1 MRSGKFN
8 RKLIRRK
15 CRRGAWRPRKLNKRL
30 PISSPK
36 AYGTRPRLK
45 SHLGDAMK
53 LGRYL
58 HVSILCLL
66 CVGVLSIATAQ
77 STPTSKTVVIR
88 AGHLLDVKTGKTLVN
103 QTIVIQGDKIA
114 SVGPDVEIPAG
125 AQVIDLSN
133 ATVLPG
139 LIDAHTH
146 LTMTTNFGYST
157 LGISIPREAL
167 YGARNARVTLEAGF
181 TTVRNV
187 GARGYTDVALRDA
200 INAGDVPGPRML
212 VSGPALGITGGHCDN
227 NLLPYEYHASGDGV
241 ADGIAAVQ
249 HKVRENI
256 KYGSDL
262 IKICATGGVLSK
274 GDDPQASQYTLEE
287 MKAIVADAHRLGRK
301 VAAHA
306 HGAQGILWATEGGVD
321 SIEHGSYIDDAG
333 IAAMKE
339 HGTYLVPTLYLG
351 DWMIE
356 NAGLTHLPA
365 PLLAK
370 AQDVI
375 PAARNNIAHA
385 FASGVKVVFGT
396 DAAVYP
402 HGLNAHEFA
411 VMVKLGLTPLQAIQT
426 ATINAADLLGWSFK
440 VGSLE
445 PGAWADIIAVDGD
458 PLKDVTTLERVK
470 FVMKG
475 GDVVKN
481 EYGKGELGRGLF

>member
-1 MRSGKFN
+1 MRRFAAV
-8 RKLIRRK
+8 L
-15 CRRGAWRPRKLNKRL
+15 
-30 PISSPK
+30 
-36 AYGTRPRLK
+36 T
-45 SHLGDAMK
+45 
-53 LGRYL
+53 
-58 HVSILCLL
+58 VVVLCLTL
-66 CVGVLSIATAQ
+66 FGFAQ
-77 STPTSKTVVIR
+77 TPRRVAVH
-88 AGHLLDVKTGKTLVN
+88 AGHLLDVKSGKILTDQIL
-103 QTIVIQGDKIA
+103 IIESGKII
-114 SVGPDVEIPAG
+114 SSGPAADAKV
-125 AQVIDLSN
+125 LSDTVRIELPN

-146 LTMTTNFGYST
+146 LTMDPKFGYES
-157 LGISIPREAL
+157 LAISIPREAL
-167 YGARNARVTLEAGF
+167 IGAKNARATLLAGF

-187 GARGYTDVALRDA
+187 GASGFSDVALRDA

-227 NLLPYEYHASGDGV
+227 NMLPSEYHAVGDGV

-262 IKICATGGVLSK
+262 IKVCATGGVLSL
-274 GDDPQASQYTLEE
+274 GDNPQHSQYTLEE

-306 HGAQGILWATEGGVD
+306 HGAEGIRWAAEAGVD
-321 SIEHGSYIDDAG
+321 SVEHGSYIDDPA

-351 DWMIE
+351 DWMID
-356 NAGLTHLPA
+356 NAGLTHLPP

-370 AQDVI
+370 AKEII
-375 PAARNNIAHA
+375 PAARKNIAHA
-385 FASGVKVVFGT
+385 FASGVKVALGT

-402 HGLNAHEFA
+402 HGMNGHEFG
-411 VMVKLGLTPLQAIQT
+411 VMVKLGLTPLQAIQAGT
-426 ATINAADLLGWSFK
+426 VNAADLLGWSGK
-440 VGSLE
+440 VGTLE
-445 PGAWADIIAVDGD
+445 PGAWADIVAVDGD
-458 PLKDVTTLERVK
+458 PLKDVTALESVK

-481 EYGKGELGRGLF
+481 EYGK